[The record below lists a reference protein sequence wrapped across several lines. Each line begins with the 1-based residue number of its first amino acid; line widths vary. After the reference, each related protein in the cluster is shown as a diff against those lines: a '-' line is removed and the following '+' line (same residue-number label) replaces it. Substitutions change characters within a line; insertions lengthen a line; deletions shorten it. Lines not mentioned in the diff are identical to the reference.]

1 MVFYVQYFQI
11 SQWQK
16 QQQRGKDSTEQEG
29 MQTQREGKINSGVSV
44 RGGKGTHRQGKRK
57 KKSNLGDRAKRH
69 KRKMWRDAKK
79 RQKNREALRNSDTP
93 PQSPD
98 NQNAEQPR
106 SGSSRS
112 VVRS

>member
-44 RGGKGTHRQGKRK
+44 KGGKGTHRQGKRK
-57 KKSNLGDRAKRH
+57 KKAIWVTELNDISERCGGMLKKDR
-69 KRKMWRDAKK
+69 RKGK
-79 RQKNREALRNSDTP
+79 L
-93 PQSPD
+93 
-98 NQNAEQPR
+98 
-106 SGSSRS
+106 
-112 VVRS
+112 